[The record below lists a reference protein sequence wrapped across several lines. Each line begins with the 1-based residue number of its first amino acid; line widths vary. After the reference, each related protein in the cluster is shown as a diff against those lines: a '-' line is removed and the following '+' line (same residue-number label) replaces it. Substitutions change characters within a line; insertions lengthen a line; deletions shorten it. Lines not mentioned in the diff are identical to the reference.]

1 MATGSGFR
9 RAAAGAVAKVGA
21 AVIGRMLAS
30 KRPSD
35 SQHPETPRGKKDSA
49 SAAGQGPTTPLVVQ
63 SFTTPGGPAGPSQA
77 PQPQVARAFD
87 FKALYGRCGLGNC
100 QPLSIPSARHSSHPC
115 ARQRA

>member
-21 AVIGRMLAS
+21 AVIGHVLAS

-49 SAAGQGPTTPLVVQ
+49 AAAAQGPTTPLVVQ

-77 PQPQVARAFD
+77 PQPQVAEPFD
-87 FKALYGRCGLGNC
+87 FKLRCGRCGLRNC
-100 QPLSIPSARHSSHPC
+100 
-115 ARQRA
+115 